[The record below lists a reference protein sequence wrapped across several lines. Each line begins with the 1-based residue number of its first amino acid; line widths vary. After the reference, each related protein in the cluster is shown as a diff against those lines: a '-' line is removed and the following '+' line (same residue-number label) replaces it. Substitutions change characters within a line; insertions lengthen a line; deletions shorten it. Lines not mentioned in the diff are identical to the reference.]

1 MRVPSTLND
10 EVIRVALR
18 RRAEILRKVRSLAKE
33 GIREEVRREWI
44 TYKPKPAPR
53 DSLAGVDGGEAL
65 REYQGITIYAV
76 SAATIMYRHRGV
88 REWLPET
95 LVVADV
101 DVLLSSPA
109 GGRVGILRETLEAK
123 VGAVATLKDV
133 KLILAD
139 GSLRSVIIEPRPR
152 GEGGG
157 YTFDRAAE
165 ALKESSG
172 PDIFRRIVEGVE
184 EGIKNPETL
193 REEPLVARR
202 EVRLDGVP
210 HDMRVDAVTAAEYVE
225 KLASFRALL
234 REAAWRG
241 ARLIYVSKRSRTS
254 HYFKGLREG
263 KVLPPDIM
271 MFQYLTTEPGF
282 SNPVCPEAGERG
294 GVRRIKQVPEVEG
307 LSEFYSRVKVAVSYV
322 RLVPGGPVL
331 RVEIPVLEGSGPTVD
346 ESFMRSVMDAL
357 ASVSAE
363 GYPYPLFEADKVARI
378 PSTTLSIVIQALGLP
393 PLLTGRE
400 VLEEWLR

>member
-1 MRVPSTLND
+1 MRVPNTLND
-10 EVIRVALR
+10 EVVRIALR
-18 RRAEILRKVRSLAKE
+18 KRAEILSKVKLLAKK
-33 GIREEVRREWI
+33 GIREEVRREWV
-44 TYKPKPAPR
+44 TYRPKPASQ
-53 DSLAGVDGGEAL
+53 DFLAGVDGGEAL
-65 REYQGITIYAV
+65 REYQGITIYAI
-76 SAATIMYRHRGV
+76 SAAAIMYRYGGTRG
-88 REWLPET
+88 WLPET

-101 DVLLSSPA
+101 DAILSSPA

-123 VGAVATLKDV
+123 VGAVAALKGV

-157 YTFDRAAE
+157 YTFDRAAK
-165 ALKESSG
+165 ALKTSSG

-184 EGIKNPETL
+184 QGIKNPETL

-202 EVRLDGVP
+202 EVRLDSVP
-210 HDMRVDAVTAAEYVE
+210 PDMRVDAMTAAEYIE
-225 KLASFRALL
+225 KLAAIRALL
-234 REAAWRG
+234 REATWRG

-263 KVLPPDIM
+263 KILPPDIM

-282 SNPVCPEAGERG
+282 SKPIFPEVGEKG

-322 RLVPGGPVL
+322 RLASGGPVL
-331 RVEIPVLEGSGPTVD
+331 KVEIPVLEGSGPAVD
-346 ESFMRSVMDAL
+346 EGFMRSVMDAL
-357 ASVSAE
+357 ASVSTE
-363 GYPYPLFEADKVARI
+363 GYPYPLFEADKIARI
-378 PSTTLSIVIQALGLP
+378 PNTTLSIIIQALGLP

>member
-1 MRVPSTLND
+1 MRVPNTMND

-18 RRAEILRKVRSLAKE
+18 KRAEILSKVKSLVKE
-33 GIREEVRREWI
+33 GIREEVRKEWI
-44 TYKPKPAPR
+44 TYEPRPAPQ
-53 DSLAGVDGGEAL
+53 DFLAGVDGGEAL

-76 SAATIMYRHRGV
+76 SAATIMYRHEGRG
-88 REWLPET
+88 RWLPET
-95 LVVADV
+95 VVVADV
-101 DVLLSSPA
+101 DVILSSPA
-109 GGRVGILRETLEAK
+109 GARVGMLRETLEAK
-123 VGAVATLKDV
+123 VGAIAALRGV

-157 YTFDRAAE
+157 YTFDKAAE
-165 ALKESSG
+165 ALKISSG
-172 PDIFRRIVEGVE
+172 QDIFRRIVEGVE
-184 EGIKNPETL
+184 GGVKDLGVL
-193 REEPLVARR
+193 RREPLVAHE
-202 EVRLDGVP
+202 EVRLDKVP
-210 HDMRVDAVTAAEYVE
+210 PDKRVDAMTAAEYIE
-225 KLASFRALL
+225 KLASFRTLL

-254 HYFKGLREG
+254 HYFKDLREG
-263 KVLPPDIM
+263 KILPPDIM

-282 SNPVCPEAGERG
+282 SKPVFPEAGERG

-307 LSEFYSRVKVAVSYV
+307 LGEFYSRVKVAVSYV
-322 RLVPGGPVL
+322 RLVPGGPIL

-346 ESFMRSVMDAL
+346 EGFMRSVMDAL

-378 PSTTLSIVIQALGLP
+378 PGTTLSIITQALGLP